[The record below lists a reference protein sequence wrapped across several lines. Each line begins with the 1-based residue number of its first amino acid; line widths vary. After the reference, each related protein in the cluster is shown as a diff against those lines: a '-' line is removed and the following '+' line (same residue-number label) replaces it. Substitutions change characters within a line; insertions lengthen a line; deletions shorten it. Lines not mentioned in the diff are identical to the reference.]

1 MERRV
6 LGVSEF
12 SARFGNR
19 ASKIARGFDPFGNY
33 CFGTRNR
40 VGVGLSI
47 GYAAGQLR
55 DLDDETLVL
64 PAPENNQLVTR
75 YYSLDTITF
84 AR

>member
-1 MERRV
+1 MPRCV
-6 LGVSEF
+6 SGVRELF
-12 SARFGNR
+12 WGFRNW

-47 GYAAGQLR
+47 GYAARQLR
-55 DLDDETLVL
+55 DLDDEILFL